1 MPGVAT
7 GEEGLEEVDWVAG
20 SVAVGSAA
28 ARAEGLAAGR
38 VGGCT
43 RLGAP
48 AGGWE
53 AGGSAVVTESYSRR
67 VARSRGQIRG

>member
-7 GEEGLEEVDWVAG
+7 GEAGLEEVDWVVG
-20 SVAVGSAA
+20 SVAEGSVA
-28 ARAEGLAAGR
+28 ARA

-53 AGGSAVVTESYSRR
+53 VAGWAVVTESYSRR

>member
-7 GEEGLEEVDWVAG
+7 GEAGLEEVDWVVG
-20 SVAVGSAA
+20 SVAEGSVA
-28 ARAEGLAAGR
+28 ARAVGLAAGR

-53 AGGSAVVTESYSRR
+53 VAGGAVVTESYSRR